1 MKYNVESV
9 RDEKSGRIRIRV
21 ELDRQKHKNIW
32 ETEGDETKNKIFGA
46 FLNLESFPL
55 KFQEIDI
62 TARSKEESIIEEQKA
77 KENVQRTTETAPEMQ
92 TVQ

>member
-1 MKYNVESV
+1 MK
-9 RDEKSGRIRIRV
+9 KSGRIRMRV

-32 ETEGDETKNKIFGA
+32 ETEGDETRNKVFGA

-62 TARSKEESIIEEQKA
+62 TARSREESIIEEQKI
-77 KENVQRTTETAPEMQ
+77 KEDVQQATETIPETQ
-92 TVQ
+92 TTQ